1 MAGDIS
7 VESQLG
13 AGTSFIFTC
22 WLPLT
27 STKPKAEEY
36 SHDTFEQLVRENEQ
50 SPLNNAALVTKVASD
65 HDELTALKVLVAE
78 DNRINQKL
86 IKTILTKLGIDA
98 VIVANGQLAID
109 YLQTESVDVIL
120 MDCQMPVL
128 DGYQATEKIRAMPKY
143 ADLPIFALTADVDT
157 RSKDKALALGF
168 TKHLAKPINIE
179 QLTACLLEVSK
190 TVLAKYNNFK

>member
-7 VESQLG
+7 VESKLG

-27 STKPKAEEY
+27 STNPKEEEY

-86 IKTILTKLGIDA
+86 IKIILAKLGIDA
-98 VIVANGQLAID
+98 VIVENGQLAID
-109 YLQTESVDVIL
+109 YLKTEPVDVIL

-128 DGYQATEKIRAMPKY
+128 DGYQATEKIRAMPEY

-157 RSKDKALALGF
+157 RSKDKALAVGF